1 MGQRHQAFI
10 KVVNPV
16 KLKRNYASKE
26 DKAKARKIFGSGKY
40 TMLAIHHQWLYGR
53 SAIYNINHIFNITE
67 NMNEYTNPFSDGYAF
82 ESLENYI
89 RDIMMLLQV
98 QTNPKHPRGTGIER
112 MVFLNSDCID
122 EKGKYDNRWDM
133 RLDFTMGDNNDGIS
147 IIDSVERKYC
157 LMNICE
163 QEVGSNNVYELS
175 KLEPSS
181 AIQYVNAYYPNI
193 DDIENNSY
201 CNELLKN
208 YPILK
213 LKEIQTMF
221 PKMNLINELVQ

>member
-1 MGQRHQAFI
+1 
-10 KVVNPV
+10 
-16 KLKRNYASKE
+16 
-26 DKAKARKIFGSGKY
+26 
-40 TMLAIHHQWLYGR
+40 
-53 SAIYNINHIFNITE
+53 
-67 NMNEYTNPFSDGYAF
+67 
-82 ESLENYI
+82 
-89 RDIMMLLQV
+89 
-98 QTNPKHPRGTGIER
+98 
-112 MVFLNSDCID
+112 
-122 EKGKYDNRWDM
+122 
-133 RLDFTMGDNNDGIS
+133 
-147 IIDSVERKYC
+147 
-157 LMNICE
+157 MNICE

>member
-1 MGQRHQAFI
+1 MGQRFQIFI
-10 KVVNPV
+10 TVVNPV

-67 NMNEYTNPFSDGYAF
+67 NMNEYNNPFSDGYSF

-112 MVFLNSDCID
+112 MNFLNSDCI
-122 EKGKYDNRWDM
+122 
-133 RLDFTMGDNNDGIS
+133 
-147 IIDSVERKYC
+147 
-157 LMNICE
+157 
-163 QEVGSNNVYELS
+163 
-175 KLEPSS
+175 
-181 AIQYVNAYYPNI
+181 A
-193 DDIENNSY
+193 
-201 CNELLKN
+201 
-208 YPILK
+208 
-213 LKEIQTMF
+213 
-221 PKMNLINELVQ
+221 